1 MWSAPELCAN
11 LRHFYGCLRTT
22 RGKHY
27 SPSGYINIR
36 AGINRHLREP
46 PFLRIVDISRDKEF
60 RAANDVLV
68 GSLKDLKR
76 QGQDITKH
84 KQAISDA
91 DMSKLYD
98 SGVLSDENPVALQR
112 KVFVKLML
120 QFGRRGREGLRSMR
134 KDSFLIKTDGR
145 GRRYVTLGFNESTK
159 NHQNNRKGENEEE
172 QLMLEQ
178 DHRCP
183 VASFEKYLNKLHPA
197 CNDFWQR
204 PSPSFLKTGKWFENK
219 PMGVNTLHNMM
230 RELSV
235 SAGLSAMYTNHCLRA
250 TCVTV
255 LHHQGYK
262 GREICSVTGHRQ
274 ESSLNPYVE
283 YTPID
288 KRAEMSETLHSHGAP
303 VSSELALPPATA
315 SQPRATPGAFRELQV
330 TPFTR
335 PSAAGA
341 FQARVPAAAG
351 AVALPGSSQQADTL
365 SSNFSV
371 ATKAVSQQM
380 GTGFSNSA
388 TFNGSV
394 AFTFNNYYSNWI
406 IRETHGVSVKPLN
419 VL

>member
-1 MWSAPELCAN
+1 MWSAQELCAN
-11 LRHFYGCLRTT
+11 LRHFYGSLRTT
-22 RGKHY
+22 KGKHY
-27 SPSGYINIR
+27 SRSGYINIR

-76 QGQDITKH
+76 QGQDVTKH

-112 KVFVKLML
+112 KVFVELML

-145 GRRYVTLGFNESTK
+145 GRRYVTLSFNELTK
-159 NHQNNRKGENEEE
+159 NHQNNHKDENEEE
-172 QLMLEQ
+172 QLMFEQ

-197 CNDFWQR
+197 CNDFWQC

-219 PMGVNTLHNMM
+219 PVGVNTLLNMM

-235 SAGLSAMYTNHCLRA
+235 SVGLSAMYTNHCLRA
-250 TCVTV
+250 ICVTV
-255 LHHQGYK
+255 LSHQGYK

-288 KRAEMSETLHSHGAP
+288 KRAEMSETLHSYGAP
-303 VSSELALPPATA
+303 VSSELALPAATA
-315 SQPRATPGAFRELQV
+315 SRPRATPGAFRELQV

-335 PSAAGA
+335 PSPAGA

-351 AVALPGSSQQADTL
+351 AVALPGSSQQADTM
-365 SSNFSV
+365 SGNFSM

-380 GTGFSNSA
+380 GTGFLNSA

-394 AFTFNNYYSNWI
+394 AFTFNNYYSN
-406 IRETHGVSVKPLN
+406 
-419 VL
+419 